1 MEDMRAVFVHQH
13 AGAIVAIVRVSADM
27 RPAIDQKH
35 LFVTFPGDAFS
46 QHAPSKAR
54 SNNQPIKQGFHSDPT
69 FDNESG
75 TEDERSCLLSA
86 ISTIVLM
93 GWYLPVSRTGFEHT
107 GVQVRSR
114 RNQLV
119 EQRSK
124 EAALPLAIG
133 HLQQS
138 GFANAAVFPSGI
150 ICHRIQTDTLKVGAC
165 ELCGEHLPGDVV

>member
-35 LFVTFPGDAFS
+35 LFITFPGDAFS

-54 SNNQPIKQGFHSDPT
+54 SNNQPIKQGCHSNPT

-75 TEDERSCLLSA
+75 IEDERSCLLSA
-86 ISTIVLM
+86 ISTIIL
-93 GWYLPVSRTGFEHT
+93 GWYLPVSRTGFENT

-119 EQRSK
+119 EQRSQ
-124 EAALPLAIG
+124 EA
-133 HLQQS
+133 
-138 GFANAAVFPSGI
+138 
-150 ICHRIQTDTLKVGAC
+150 
-165 ELCGEHLPGDVV
+165 EL